1 MFTLDDLAIGRT
13 GRILIRP
20 ALAMSMIALF
30 GGCDQSGGHNPA
42 ASPIVRPDS
51 EAGSKA
57 IAQSA
62 ELLKLRQNQEAQ
74 ARNRPRTSPEPE

>member
-13 GRILIRP
+13 GRNLIRP
-20 ALAMSMIALF
+20 AVALSMIAVCA
-30 GGCDQSGGHNPA
+30 GCDQSGGHNPA

-57 IAQSA
+57 ITQS
-62 ELLKLRQNQEAQ
+62 ENLLKLRQSQEAQ
-74 ARNRPRTSPEPE
+74 ARNRPKVTPEPE